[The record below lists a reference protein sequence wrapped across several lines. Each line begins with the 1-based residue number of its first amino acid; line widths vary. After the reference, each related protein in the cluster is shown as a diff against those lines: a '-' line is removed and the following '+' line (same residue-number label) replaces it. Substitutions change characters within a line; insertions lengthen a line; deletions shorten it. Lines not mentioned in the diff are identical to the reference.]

1 MGSNADTE
9 QRWIDV
15 WNDLLDLV
23 RGRGDMPCQLPDG
36 SVVTV
41 EGCKAWLQEQAY
53 EGHLIGVKS
62 GWVEG
67 RQAVIAEMFDP
78 PDPGREAGG

>member
-1 MGSNADTE
+1 MVSNADIE
-9 QRWIDV
+9 QRWIDA

-23 RGRGDMPCQLPDG
+23 RGRGNVPCQLPDG

-41 EGCKAWLQEQAY
+41 DGCKAWLQERAY
-53 EGHLIGVKS
+53 EGQRVGVKS

-67 RQAVIAEMFDP
+67 RQAVIAEILDP
-78 PDPGREAGG
+78 LV